1 MTKWDEKYLRGENLS
16 EEPHPLVARFAE
28 SARPGRALDLACGV
42 GRNSIHLAKSGW
54 SVTAV
59 DSSKIAGQVLMDRA
73 ATAGIEVEFVLADLE
88 NRKFSIAEESYDLIV
103 DCFYLQRDL
112 FPEIMTGLVIG
123 GHAICVIPLLDDSPE
138 ARPMNPDYLLNP
150 GELKSIFQGWEIV
163 HWFEGIRP
171 ESGHKRSVAEI
182 VARKPLHN

>member
-16 EEPHPLVARFAE
+16 AEPHPLVARFAE

-59 DSSKIAGQVLMDRA
+59 DSSKIAG
-73 ATAGIEVEFVLADLE
+73 EVLADRASAAGVEVQFVQADLE
-88 NRKFSIAEESYDLIV
+88 TREFLIAEEKYDLIV

-112 FPEIMTGLVIG
+112 FYGIKAGLVVG
-123 GHAICVIPLLDDSPE
+123 GHAICVIPLIDDSPE
-138 ARPMNPDYLLNP
+138 VRPMNPDYLMQP
-150 GELKSIFQGWEIV
+150 GELKSIFHGWELL
-163 HWFEGIRP
+163 HWFEGSRP
-171 ESGHKRSVAEI
+171 ESGHRRAVAEI
-182 VARKPLHN
+182 VARKI